1 MIKHVSLKH
10 GWYYFYRLHT
20 AKLDRLCGNG
30 FSNLRDYLEA
40 TFTSCPNEFFEKG
53 PRSSKLRMDLG
64 IKPTEIKHHEVCQLA
79 EQGLATAH
87 YGTAHSNVQM
97 FMLQN
102 DQSSIG
108 MEIPIWLHPKEWN
121 QQPKLLSPK
130 GMPFERSFEKTFE
143 SKDPLSGHI
152 DVLRIEDDKVWVWDF
167 KPNAE
172 KEKYATTQTFFYA
185 FMLSQRSGIPLD
197 KFMCGYFDEKTSFV
211 FKPSATF
218 LR

>member
-20 AKLDRLCGNG
+20 TKLDQLCGNG
-30 FSNLRDYLEA
+30 FSKLHQYLEA
-40 TFTSCPNEFFEKG
+40 TFKQCPNEFFEKG

-102 DQSSIG
+102 DSTSIG

-121 QQPKLLSPK
+121 
-130 GMPFERSFEKTFE
+130 RFEKTFE

-152 DVLRIEDDKVWVWDF
+152 DVLRIEGDKVWVWDF
-167 KPNAE
+167 KPNAD

-211 FKPSATF
+211 FKPELKWIDKS
-218 LR
+218 L

>member
-1 MIKHVSLKH
+1 MDGFLIKHVALKH

-20 AKLDRLCGNG
+20 VKLEGLCGNG
-30 FSNLRDYLEA
+30 FSNLRNYLED
-40 TFTSCPNEFFEKG
+40 TFKSCPNEFFEKG
-53 PRSSKLRMDLG
+53 PRSSKLKIDLG
-64 IKPTEIKHHEVCQLA
+64 IKPTEIKNHEVCQLA

-102 DQSSIG
+102 DNKTIS
-108 MEIPIWLHPKEWN
+108 MEVPIWLHPNEWT
-121 QQPKLLSPK
+121 
-130 GMPFERSFEKTFE
+130 GFEKAFD

-152 DVLRIEDDKVWVWDF
+152 DVLRIEGDKVWVWDF
-167 KPNAE
+167 KPKAD

-185 FMLSQRSGIPLD
+185 MMLSERSKIPLD

-211 FKPSATF
+211 FKPELSLTLNA
-218 LR
+218 RP